1 MQLCHAIHSCM
12 ARGMLYH
19 THTHSLS
26 LSHTHTHIDAILF
39 NISLDMN
46 ESYHTY
52 THTHIHANAH
62 THTHTH
68 SYPTHQTHGSNR
80 SKSHITHEW
89 LEWSQYYSASNLI
102 ERQSCLRIS
111 LLFAQCISTVVFAC
125 HVHNLVH
132 GPTHIGFLFIV
143 VRGKCSQ

>member
-1 MQLCHAIHSCM
+1 
-12 ARGMLYH
+12 
-19 THTHSLS
+19 
-26 LSHTHTHIDAILF
+26 
-39 NISLDMN
+39 MN

-68 SYPTHQTHGSNR
+68 SYQTYQTHGSNR

-89 LEWSQYYSASNLI
+89 LEWSQYYPASNLI

-132 GPTHIGFLFIV
+132 GPTHIFLSSYEESVANDTHIHTRVHATTPQSFKHMGQHAQKEGG
-143 VRGKCSQ
+143 R